1 MVYKNIFNKLIS
13 PENLFLAWDQ
23 FKSGKRSKND
33 VMGFE
38 MDLEQN
44 IFSLA
49 KDLKDKTYVHGAYT
63 GFFISDPKLRHI
75 HKATVRDRVLHHAVF
90 NSLNPIFE
98 PTFINDSF
106 SCRVGKGTH
115 KGVSAVANMLRKVSK
130 NNTRNCYA
138 LKCDIRKF
146 FDSVDHEILKSI
158 LAKRIKDPGI
168 TWLVDRLVDSYNSLA
183 EARERE
189 RERERALPPRGA
201 RQSSQLRGKAFRSE
215 ILLPSSLPMF
225 T

>member
-23 FKSGKRSKND
+23 FKSGKRSKID
-33 VMGFE
+33 VMEFE
-38 MDLEQN
+38 MNLEQN

-49 KDLKDKTYVHGAYT
+49 KDLKDKTYIHGGYI

-90 NSLNPIFE
+90 NSLNPVFE

-115 KGVSAVANMLRKVSK
+115 KGVSAVENMLRKASK

-146 FDSVDHEILKSI
+146 FDSVDQPTLLSMVT
-158 LAKRIKDPGI
+158 KRIKDPDI
-168 TWLVDRLVDSYNSLA
+168 IWLMEKLISSYNSLT
-183 EARERE
+183 EATPERE
-189 RERERALPPRGA
+189 RERELHRFAK
-201 RQSSQLRGKAFRSE
+201 RGKAHS
-215 ILLPSSLPMF
+215 
-225 T
+225 